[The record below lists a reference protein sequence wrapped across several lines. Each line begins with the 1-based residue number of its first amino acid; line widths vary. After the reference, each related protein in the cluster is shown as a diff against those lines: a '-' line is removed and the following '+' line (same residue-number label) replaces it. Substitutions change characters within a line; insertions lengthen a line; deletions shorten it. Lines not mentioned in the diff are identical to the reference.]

1 MMTQTRESSRTAGFL
16 SNAHVHGAMAKG
28 KPADVRVKVKETVTL
43 GGIEVTNRTAN
54 SITVRKTSKGVVVT
68 NCCLEEQGM

>member
-1 MMTQTRESSRTAGFL
+1 
-16 SNAHVHGAMAKG
+16 MARAKTG
-28 KPADVRVKVKETVTL
+28 ELRVRAKETVQL
-43 GGIEVTNRTAN
+43 GDLEVTNRTAN